1 MKFGKIDIAIILI
14 IIAIAIYFAFSN
26 KKDKNKGKESSFGKW
41 KPIVVSP
48 EQQLKTMMNISPE
61 NNSVFGTRI
70 TLPKESNFRGGGG
83 GGRGGMG
90 GGGHHGGGHHHHG
103 GRGWGGYG
111 YPYPIYYGGWGGY
124 PYLDYP
130 LLNEPVVIKA
140 DKCPEGFVYRGE
152 KEGCKT
158 ISEVA
163 KRK

>member
-1 MKFGKIDIAIILI
+1 MKLGKLDVVLVVSLFLLAL
-14 IIAIAIYFAFSN
+14 YFYFSR
-26 KKDKNKGKESSFGKW
+26 KKDKDNKKESSFGKW

-70 TLPKESNFRGGGG
+70 KLSKESSFG
-83 GGRGGMG
+83 GGRG
-90 GGGHHGGGHHHHG
+90 GGGHHGGHHGGHG

-152 KEGCKT
+152 KEGCKSV
-158 ISEVA
+158 SELA